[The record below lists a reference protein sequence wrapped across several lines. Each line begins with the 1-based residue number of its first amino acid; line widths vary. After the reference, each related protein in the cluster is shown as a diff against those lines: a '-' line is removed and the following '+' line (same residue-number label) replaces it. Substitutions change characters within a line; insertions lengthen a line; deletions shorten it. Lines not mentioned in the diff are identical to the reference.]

1 MVAMEE
7 AAVVKVRSCVRGY
20 HAYKDVWE
28 AFIGEELTCQQ
39 EGGNSSDINFMLYFV
54 CVFVFLTS
62 YSDTHNLCVPV
73 NATSYSDTHILM
85 CTS

>member
-39 EGGNSSDINFMLYFV
+39 EGGNSSDKFYAVFCV
-54 CVFVFLTS
+54 CLCFL
-62 YSDTHNLCVPV
+62 NL
-73 NATSYSDTHILM
+73 LQ
-85 CTS
+85 